1 MSSTAGLY
9 AGIVMD
15 IWSPSLCVWYRGAS
29 HRTDWSMYPEPN
41 TRTGSDYI
49 RLYRDNGVAERTTE
63 PALNGM
69 AVQKKR
75 YLEEVKVYV

>member
-15 IWSPSLCVWYRGAS
+15 IWSPSLCVVPGSVTPHGLEYVS
-29 HRTDWSMYPEPN
+29 EPN